1 MEFKNKLSQKYDSVQ
16 MEENREKIEDLL
28 ERVVETAAKGVI
40 GKEGIQIT
48 NELLLGDE
56 ISLKSFETFLDK
68 EGISYQY
75 KEVTKS
81 YYIDLTE

>member
-1 MEFKNKLSQKYDSVQ
+1 MTFKTKLSQKYDSVQ

-28 ERVVETAAKGVI
+28 ERVVETAAKSMI

-48 NELLLGDE
+48 NMLLLGDE

-75 KEVTKS
+75 KEATKS